1 MSKRDTLSKMSINDM
16 VKSIDE
22 DKGEKV
28 PSWTVWV
35 GGGEI
40 NDYYLSETQ
49 AKDIAQAWIDKGYD
63 EVVVEEMNK

>member
-1 MSKRDTLSKMSINDM
+1 MSN
-16 VKSIDE
+16 
-22 DKGEKV
+22 
-28 PSWTVWV
+28 WTVWV

-63 EVVVEEMNK
+63 EVVVEEVNK